1 MVTDTISSV
10 SASMGKYYLLQYDLT
25 RISLSPSLTKG
36 WWVGVRDGK
45 AAISETCKLALQL
58 SEIAAL
64 GICVRGCKPR
74 FDVVESGN
82 RLRDFESRCQYTFAH
97 H

>member
-10 SASMGKYYLLQYDLT
+10 FVSMGKYYLLEHDLT
-25 RISLSPSLTKG
+25 SISLSSSLTKG

-45 AAISETCKLALQL
+45 AAISETCKLDLQL

-74 FDVVESGN
+74 FDVVESGI
-82 RLRDFESRCQYTFAH
+82 RLRNIESRCHYPFAH